1 MTHGLKQ
8 AGVEVLA
15 GIDIDAKCKE
25 TYEYNNSPAKF
36 IEADLEELTPSSLE
50 AGIKFDDGSEV
61 KIEKNDDELLFVGCS
76 PCQYWSIIN
85 TDRTKSEN
93 SKNLLEDFQKFV
105 EYFNPGYVVIE
116 NVPGIFSKSDS
127 PLQGFIAFLEDKKYF
142 VDKEIIKVNNYGVPQ
157 TRKRFVLIASRVK
170 KISIPE
176 PSEDKSLTVRN
187 FIGDAK
193 NFPELTEGY
202 KDDSD
207 LCHTTAGL
215 SETNLKRL
223 ALTELDGGTRKGWQ
237 DTELQLP
244 VYKKN
249 RDNEKFRFGE
259 IYGRMFWDKPAPT
272 ITTRFYSLSNGRFG
286 HPAQNRAIS
295 LREGATLQTFPLEY
309 VFKADTISDI
319 SRIIGN
325 AVPPELARRIGK
337 AILEA
342 TTESKAKGFAPGLFD
357 SL

>member
-8 AGVEVLA
+8 AGIKVLA

-25 TYEYNNSPAKF
+25 TYEYNNAPARF
-36 IEADLEELTPSSLE
+36 IEADLEKLTPSSLE
-50 AGIKFDDGSEV
+50 KSIKFDDGSEV
-61 KIEKNDDELLFVGCS
+61 KIEKNDDDLLFVGCS

-116 NVPGIFSKSDS
+116 NVPGIFSKADS
-127 PLQGFIAFLEDKKYF
+127 PLKIFIKFLEDKNYF
-142 VDKEIIKVNNYGVPQ
+142 VDKDIIKVSDYGVPQ

-170 KISIPE
+170 KISLPA
-176 PSEDKSLTVRN
+176 PVEDKSLTVRN
-187 FIGDAK
+187 FIGDEK
-193 NFPELTEGY
+193 KFPKITEGH
-202 KDDSD
+202 KDNTDS
-207 LCHTTAGL
+207 CHITAGL

-223 ALTELDGGTRKGWQ
+223 DLTKSDGGTREGWQ
-237 DTELQLP
+237 DTDLQLA
-244 VYKKN
+244 VYKNNK
-249 RDNEKFRFGE
+249 DNKKFRFRE

-272 ITTRFYSLSNGRFG
+272 ITTRFYSLSNGRFA
-286 HPAQNRAIS
+286 HPEQNRAIS
-295 LREGATLQTFPLEY
+295 LREGATLQTFPFDY
-309 VFKADTISDI
+309 VFKANTVTDI

-337 AILEA
+337 AILE
-342 TTESKAKGFAPGLFD
+342 TSFRKKAAGR
-357 SL
+357 